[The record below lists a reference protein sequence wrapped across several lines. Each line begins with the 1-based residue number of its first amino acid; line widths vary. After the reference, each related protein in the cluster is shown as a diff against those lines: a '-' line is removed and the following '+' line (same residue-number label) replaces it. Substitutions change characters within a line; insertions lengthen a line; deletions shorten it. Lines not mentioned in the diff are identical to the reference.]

1 VEKKEKIPI
10 RRIKHAEMSSQAAAA
25 AAAGELVLLL
35 LLYNCWA
42 FFYEAN
48 GFPSRNFVSR

>member
-10 RRIKHAEMSSQAAAA
+10 RRIKHAEMSSQAAA